1 MIRASSLV
9 GVNVLVTGC
18 AGFIGARTCAAL
30 LERGVRVHGLDSVS
44 DYYDPALKRARL
56 RGLEVGHDFGFH
68 QGDIGDQ
75 GSLAAVLDSAR
86 PTHVIH
92 LAAQAG
98 AGASI
103 TNPARTVQANLVGFA
118 NILEECRQRDIQ
130 HLVFASSS
138 SVYGLDRGIPFSEHV
153 GGDHPITPYG
163 ATKRANELMAHS
175 YAHLFNLPCTGLRFF
190 TVYGPWGR
198 PDMVL
203 SKWTAAILR
212 GEPIRVFNQGRST
225 RDFTYIDDV
234 AEAILRVL
242 EKPARPNSAFDPQA
256 PDPACS
262 SAPFR
267 VYNVAC
273 GRSVPIMRCLQA
285 LESCLGRKAVLQMEP
300 IQAGDVP
307 DTTADVTDL
316 ERDFGYRPST
326 PIETG
331 IQRFVDWYRA
341 YHQVS

>member
-1 MIRASSLV
+1 MR
-9 GVNVLVTGC
+9 VLITGT
-18 AGFIGARTCAAL
+18 AGFIGAACARKL
-30 LERGVRVHGLDSVS
+30 LDARLEVTGADNFS
-44 DYYDPALKRARL
+44 DYYDPKLKRARL
-56 RGLEVGHDFGFH
+56 TQASQASNLDVHSL
-68 QGDIGDQ
+68 DIADAPAIA
-75 GSLAAVLDSAR
+75 SIFDAFR
-86 PTHVIH
+86 PTHVLH

-103 TNPARTVQANLVGFA
+103 ANPARTVQANLVGFA

-138 SVYGLDRGIPFSEHV
+138 SVYGLDRALPFSEHL
-153 GGDHPITPYG
+153 GADHPMTPYG

-212 GEPIRVFNQGRST
+212 GEPIRVFNHGRST

-234 AEAILRVL
+234 VEAIVRVL
-242 EKPARPNSAFDPQA
+242 EKPARPNPAFDPRN
-256 PDPACS
+256 PDPASS

-273 GRSVPIMRCLQA
+273 GQTVPLMRYIQV
-285 LESCLGRKAVLQMEP
+285 LEECLGKKAVLQMEP
-300 IQAGDVP
+300 IQPGDVP
-307 DTTADVTDL
+307 DTTADVSDL
-316 ERDFGYRPST
+316 ERDFGFRPST
-326 PIETG
+326 PVEVG
-331 IQRFVDWYRA
+331 VRRFVAWYRA
-341 YHQVS
+341 YHGV

>member
-1 MIRASSLV
+1 
-9 GVNVLVTGC
+9 VNLLLTGS
-18 AGFIGARTCAAL
+18 AGFIGARTCLAL
-30 LERGVRVHGLDSVS
+30 LDRGARVVGLDNLSN
-44 DYYDPALKRARL
+44 YYDPALKRARL
-56 RGLEVGHDFGFH
+56 GLLESRPQFTFH
-68 QGDIGDQ
+68 HADIADP
-75 GSLAAVLDSAR
+75 AALTAIFDAAQ

-103 TNPARTVQANLVGFA
+103 ANPARTVQANLVGFA
-118 NILEECRQRDIQ
+118 NILEECRQRSIQ
-130 HLVFASSS
+130 HLVYASSS
-138 SVYGLDRGIPFSEHV
+138 SVYGLDRALPFSEHT

-203 SKWTAAILR
+203 SRWTAAILR

-234 AEAILRVL
+234 AEAILCVL
-242 EKPARPNSAFDPQA
+242 EKPARPNPAFDPRA

-273 GRSVPIMRCLQA
+273 GQTVPLMRYIRV
-285 LESCLGRKAVLQMEP
+285 LEECLGKKAVLQMEP
-300 IQAGDVP
+300 IQPGDVP
-307 DTTADVTDL
+307 DTSADVSDL
-316 ERDFGYRPST
+316 DRDFGFRPST
-326 PIETG
+326 PIQVG
-331 IQRFVDWYRA
+331 IPRFVAWYRS
-341 YHQVS
+341 YHRT

>member
-1 MIRASSLV
+1 MKL
-9 GVNVLVTGC
+9 LLTGS
-18 AGFIGARTCAAL
+18 AGFIGARTCSVL
-30 LERGVRVHGLDSVS
+30 LDRGIAVAGLDSLS

-56 RGLEVGHDFGFH
+56 ALLEQRPGLRFRH
-68 QGDIGDQ
+68 GDVSDAT
-75 GSLAAVLDSAR
+75 SLAAAFDAFR
-86 PTHVIH
+86 PTHVLH

-130 HLVFASSS
+130 HLVYASSS
-138 SVYGLDRGIPFSEHV
+138 SVYGLDRALPFSEHI
-153 GGDHPITPYG
+153 GADHPITPYG
-163 ATKRANELMAHS
+163 ASKRANELMAHS

-234 AEAILRVL
+234 AEAIVRVL
-242 EKPARPNSAFDPQA
+242 EKPARPNPAFDA
-256 PDPACS
+256 RHPDPASS

-273 GRSVPIMRCLQA
+273 GQTVPLMRYIQV
-285 LESCLGRKAVLQMEP
+285 LEECLGRKAVLQMEP
-300 IQAGDVP
+300 MQAGDVP
-307 DTTADVTDL
+307 DTTADVSDF
-316 ERDFGYRPST
+316 ERDFGFKPST
-326 PIETG
+326 PVEVG
-331 IQRFVDWYRA
+331 VRRFVEWYREHHRIA
-341 YHQVS
+341 

>member
-1 MIRASSLV
+1 MAI
-9 GVNVLVTGC
+9 LVTGC
-18 AGFIGARTCAAL
+18 AGFIGARVCSSL
-30 LERGVRVHGLDSVS
+30 LSLGESPTGIDCLS
-44 DYYDPALKRARL
+44 DYYDPSLKQARL
-56 RGLEVGHDFGFH
+56 ESLSNSSNFRFLN
-68 QGDIGDQ
+68 GDIA
-75 GSLAAVLDSAR
+75 SPAALAAAFDAFR
-86 PTHVIH
+86 PTHVLH

-138 SVYGLDRGIPFSEHV
+138 SVYGLDRGLPFSEHV
-153 GGDHPITPYG
+153 GADHPITLYG

-234 AEAILRVL
+234 AEAIVRVL
-242 EKPARPNSAFDPQA
+242 EKPARPNPAFDA
-256 PDPACS
+256 RHPDPASS

-273 GRSVPIMRCLQA
+273 GQAVPLMRYIEV
-285 LESCLGRKAVLQMEP
+285 LEECLGRKAVLQMEP
-300 IQAGDVP
+300 IQPGDVP
-307 DTTADVTDL
+307 DTTADVSDF
-316 ERDFGYRPST
+316 ERDFGFRPSI
-326 PIETG
+326 PVEVG
-331 IQRFVDWYRA
+331 VRRFVEWYRE
-341 YHQVS
+341 YHGV

>member
-1 MIRASSLV
+1 MRTL
-9 GVNVLVTGC
+9 LTGC
-18 AGFIGARTCAAL
+18 AGFIGARTCLAL
-30 LERGVRVHGLDSVS
+30 LDRGIPVTGLDSLS

-56 RGLEVGHDFGFH
+56 VLLERRPGFEFLH
-68 QGDIGDQ
+68 GDVSDPAA
-75 GSLAAVLDSAR
+75 LAAAFDAAR
-86 PTHVIH
+86 PTHVLH

-118 NILEECRQRDIQ
+118 NVLEECRQRDIG
-130 HLVFASSS
+130 HLVYASSS
-138 SVYGLDRGIPFSEHV
+138 SVYGLDRALPFSEHV
-153 GGDHPITPYG
+153 GADHPITPYG

-203 SKWTAAILR
+203 SRWTAAILR

-234 AEAILRVL
+234 AEAIVQVL
-242 EKPARPNSAFDPQA
+242 EKPARPNPAFDA
-256 PDPACS
+256 SNPDPASS

-273 GRSVPIMRCLQA
+273 GQTVPLMRYIRV
-285 LESCLGRKAVLQMEP
+285 LEECLGRKAILQMEP
-300 IQAGDVP
+300 IHAGDVP
-307 DTTADVTDL
+307 DTTADVSDF
-316 ERDFGYRPST
+316 ECDFGFKPST

-331 IQRFVDWYRA
+331 IRRFVDWYRE
-341 YHQVS
+341 YHRIT

>member
-1 MIRASSLV
+1 MRVIA
-9 GVNVLVTGC
+9 TGA
-18 AGFIGARTCAAL
+18 AGFIGARVTRRL
-30 LERGVRVHGLDSVS
+30 LERGDSVIGF
-44 DYYDPALKRARL
+44 DNLNEYYESSLKRARL
-56 RGLEVGHDFGFH
+56 GHLGGGSSFRFM
-68 QGDIGDQ
+68 QGDISDAAA
-75 GSLAAVLDSAR
+75 LAQAFANTG

-103 TNPARTVQANLVGFA
+103 TNPARTVQSNLVGFA

-138 SVYGLDRGIPFSEHV
+138 SVYGLDRALPFSEHA
-153 GGDHPITPYG
+153 GADHPITPYG
-163 ATKRANELMAHS
+163 ATKRSNELMAHS

-212 GEPIRVFNQGRST
+212 GEPIRVFNHGRST
-225 RDFTYIDDV
+225 RDFTYIDDAV
-234 AEAILRVL
+234 EAIVRVL
-242 EKPARPNSAFDPQA
+242 EKPARPNPAFDPRN
-256 PDPACS
+256 PDPASS

-273 GRSVPIMRCLQA
+273 GQTVPLMRYIEV
-285 LESCLGRKAVLQMEP
+285 LEECLGRKAVLQMEP
-300 IQAGDVP
+300 IQPGDVP
-307 DTTADVTDL
+307 DTTADISDL
-316 ERDFGYRPST
+316 ERDFGFRPST
-326 PIETG
+326 PVEVG
-331 IQRFVDWYRA
+331 VRRFVEWYRT
-341 YHQVS
+341 YHGV

>member
-1 MIRASSLV
+1 MKIL
-9 GVNVLVTGC
+9 LTGC

-30 LERGVRVHGLDSVS
+30 LDRGIPVTGLDSLS
-44 DYYDPALKRARL
+44 DYYDTSLKRARL
-56 RGLEVGHDFGFH
+56 ALLEQRPGFAFLH
-68 QGDIGDQ
+68 GDVSDPA
-75 GSLAAVLDSAR
+75 SLAAAFDAAR

-118 NILEECRQRDIQ
+118 NMLEECRQRDIG
-130 HLVFASSS
+130 HLVYASSS
-138 SVYGLDRGIPFSEHV
+138 SVYGLDRALPFSEHV
-153 GGDHPITPYG
+153 GADHPITPYG
-163 ATKRANELMAHS
+163 ASKRANELMAHS

-203 SKWTAAILR
+203 SRWTAAILR

-234 AEAILRVL
+234 AEAVVRVL
-242 EKPARPNSAFDPQA
+242 ERPARPDPAFDPLA
-256 PDPACS
+256 PDPASS

-273 GRSVPIMRCLQA
+273 GQTVPLLRYIRV
-285 LESCLGRKAVLQMEP
+285 LEESLGRKAVLHMEP
-300 IQAGDVP
+300 IQPGDVP
-307 DTTADVTDL
+307 DTSADVSAFAHDL
-316 ERDFGYRPST
+316 GFTPST
-326 PIETG
+326 PVEVG
-331 IQRFVDWYRA
+331 IPRFVEWYRS
-341 YHQVS
+341 YHRA